1 MPNRQFCKTLFEE
14 IQSTC
19 TEQNLMSCSRE
30 HLMQSEQT
38 KECAVDALVLVHA
51 KHAVDL
57 SGRKALG
64 LASDYVSAAWQ

>member
-1 MPNRQFCKTLFEE
+1 
-14 IQSTC
+14 
-19 TEQNLMSCSRE
+19 
-30 HLMQSEQT
+30 MQSEQT